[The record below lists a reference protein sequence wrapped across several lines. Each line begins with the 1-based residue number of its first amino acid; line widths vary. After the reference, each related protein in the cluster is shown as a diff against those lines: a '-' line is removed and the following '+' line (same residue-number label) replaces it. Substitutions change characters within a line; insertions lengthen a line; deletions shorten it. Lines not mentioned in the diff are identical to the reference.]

1 MILCLIDTTSHRHV
15 RTRISHPQA
24 RRPGPPDPP
33 CAGGRTRRRPPPQ
46 RALFGGGHRPPG
58 PRRRPRDGV
67 PPQAPP
73 PGPRRRLPRPPG
85 GRQPALPGQP
95 PRTPPSPGMRLLRQR
110 AGPGRVRRGRPGPGA
125 GGLHRIRD
133 RGSLAGVLRS
143 LRHLSQPRSGGR
155 QAVNAAPAVTRATA
169 FVAAFALAALLAACG
184 SAGGREATPS
194 PRPSAAELRV
204 GVTLPV
210 FADFVREIAKDHAD
224 VFSILP
230 PGADPHT
237 YEPTPSDIESIAS
250 ADVIIVNNTKPGV
263 EGSILDV
270 IEANKPSYARTLP
283 LMDNVPSP
291 RAAELGNPETTA
303 AEAGDNPHLWLDPG
317 LAYEYDGPS
326 SGGPGGPACHSP
338 PPTPRRRSK
347 RPPRTVASLSPSS
360 PPSPTWPAATGWRS
374 WASS

>member
-24 RRPGPPDPP
+24 RVPGPPDPP
-33 CAGGRTRRRPPPQ
+33 SGGGRNRRRPLPQ

-67 PPQAPP
+67 PHHAPP
-73 PGPRRRLPRPPG
+73 HGRRRRLPRPPG

-110 AGPGRVRRGRPGPGA
+110 AGPGRVGRGRFGPGA

-155 QAVNAAPAVTRATA
+155 QAVNAAPAVTRPAAFLAA
-169 FVAAFALAALLAACG
+169 FVLAP
-184 SAGGREATPS
+184 RFATP
-194 PRPSAAELRV
+194 PA
-204 GVTLPV
+204 
-210 FADFVREIAKDHAD
+210 
-224 VFSILP
+224 
-230 PGADPHT
+230 GADPHT

-250 ADVIIVNNTKPGV
+250 AHIIFVTNTEPGV

-270 IEANKPSYARTLP
+270 IQANKGKDAKVVPFMP
-283 LMDNVPSP
+283 NVPSP
-291 RAAELGNPETTA
+291 RADELGDPEITA
-303 AEAGDNPHLWLDPG
+303 AEAGDNPHLWLGPVLG
-317 LAYEYDGPS
+317 LDYA
-326 SGGPGGPACHSP
+326 P
-338 PPTPRRRSK
+338 PP
-347 RPPRTVASLSPSS
+347 
-360 PPSPTWPAATGWRS
+360 
-374 WASS
+374 